1 MRDYILLYINGKEHR
16 IRGEQAF
23 VPITDYLRYEQ
34 GACGTKVVCAEGD
47 CGACTALI
55 GRLGAGSGGSGAG
68 DADAGLVYRAI
79 NSCIQFVYQL
89 DCTHVIT
96 IEGLKLDAQLNA
108 VQQSFV
114 DCHGAQCGYCTPGF
128 IVSLCGMYNRRCPV
142 DMQTV
147 KEELTGNLCRCT
159 GYESIMKSALAIDE
173 ARLFNADRQYPPAEM
188 IKAFKEHSSTPILI
202 KAGERTF
209 CNPVTIGAATKFK
222 AEHPG
227 TVIVSGGTDVSVN
240 INKRGFTPTHVL
252 STSNLPD
259 LTEIVVR
266 EGVLEVGAR
275 ASLRELELFV
285 TDLIPEFYKVL
296 WVFGSPQIRCAGT
309 IAGNIANA
317 SPIGDTLPFLFVA
330 DAEVEVTGTAG
341 SRRIKIN
348 DLYVGYKTL
357 TLKADELITKIF
369 IPVPVKSDLLKI
381 YKVSKREQLDIS
393 SFGAAIK
400 LKRTN
405 GKISD
410 VRIAYGGIAATV
422 VRMKK
427 TEAFLEGK
435 EFALSSFKEAG
446 LVARS
451 EITPLSD
458 VRGSSD
464 FRYQL
469 AENILLKFFYETA
482 DERELACL

>member
-23 VPITDYLRYEQ
+23 IPITDYLRYDL

-55 GRLGAGSGGSGAG
+55 GRCGEG
-68 DADAGLVYRAI
+68 GLVYRAI

-89 DCTHVIT
+89 DCSHVIT
-96 IEGLKLDAQLNA
+96 IEGLKLDDQLNA

-128 IVSLCGMYNRRCPV
+128 IVSLCGMYNRTCSA
-142 DMQTV
+142 DLQTV

-159 GYESIMKSALAIDE
+159 GYESIMKSALAVDE
-173 ARLFNADRQYPPAEM
+173 AKLFKADEQYPPSAMVENF
-188 IKAFKEHSSTPILI
+188 IEHVNIAVLI
-202 KAGERTF
+202 EAGERTF
-209 CNPVTIGAATKFK
+209 CNPVSLDEATNFK
-222 AEHPG
+222 ATHPG

-240 INKRGFTPTHVL
+240 VNKRGMSPANIL
-252 STSNLPD
+252 STSNLPG
-259 LTEIVVR
+259 LTEILVK
-266 EGVLEVGAR
+266 ENVLEVGAR
-275 ASLRELELFV
+275 ANLRDVELFV
-285 TDLIPEFYKVL
+285 KDLIPEFYKML
-296 WVFGSPQIRCAGT
+296 AVFGSPQIRCAGT
-309 IAGNIANA
+309 LAGNIANA

-330 DAEVEVTGTAG
+330 DAEIEVTGTAG
-341 SRRIKIN
+341 SRRININ
-348 DLYVGYKTL
+348 ELYTGYKTL
-357 TLKADELITKIF
+357 ALKPDELITRIF
-369 IPVPVKSDLLKI
+369 IPVPDKSELLKLF
-381 YKVSKREQLDIS
+381 KVSKREQLDIS

-400 LKRTN
+400 LKRDN
-405 GKISD
+405 AKMSQ

-435 EFALSSFKEAG
+435 EFALSTFKEAG
-446 LVARS
+446 EIAKS
-451 EITPLSD
+451 EIKPLSD

>member
-16 IRGEQAF
+16 IRGEEAF
-23 VPITDYLRYEQ
+23 IPITDYLRYNQ

-55 GRLGAGSGGSGAG
+55 GRLGDGDGAIDGG
-68 DADAGLVYRAI
+68 ADAGLVYRAI

-96 IEGLKLDAQLNA
+96 IEGLKLDEQLNA

-142 DMQTV
+142 DLQTV

-173 ARLFNADRQYPPAEM
+173 ARLFKADQQYPPAEM
-188 IKAFKEHSSTPILI
+188 IEAFKEHRCSPILI
-202 KAGERTF
+202 EAGERTF
-209 CNPVTIGAATKFK
+209 CNPVSISDATRFK

-227 TVIVSGGTDVSVN
+227 AVIVSGGTDVSVN
-240 INKRGFTPTHVL
+240 INKRGFSPAHVL

-266 EGVLEVGAR
+266 DNVLEVGAR
-275 ASLRELELFV
+275 ASLRDLELFV
-285 TDLIPEFYKVL
+285 TDLIPEFFKVL
-296 WVFGSPQIRCAGT
+296 SVFGSPQIRCAGT

-330 DAEVEVTGTAG
+330 DAEIEVTGTSG
-341 SRRIKIN
+341 SRRIKMN

-357 TLKADELITKIF
+357 TLKADELITRMF
-369 IPVPVKSDLLKI
+369 IPVPEKSDLLKI

-393 SFGAAIK
+393 SFGAAIR
-400 LKRTN
+400 LKRDN
-405 GKISD
+405 NKISD

-435 EFALSSFKEAG
+435 EFALSTFKEAG
-446 LVARS
+446 AVARS

>member
-23 VPITDYLRYEQ
+23 VPITDFLRYEQ

-55 GRLGAGSGGSGAG
+55 GRLGDGGII
-68 DADAGLVYRAI
+68 YRAI
-79 NSCIQFVYQL
+79 NACIQYVFQL

-96 IEGLKLDAQLNA
+96 IEGLKLDDQLNA
-108 VQQSFV
+108 VQQSMV

-128 IVSLCGMYNRRCPV
+128 VVSLCGMYNRKCPV
-142 DMQTV
+142 DLETI

-159 GYESIMKSALAIDE
+159 GYESIMKAAIAVDE
-173 ARLFNADRQYPPAEM
+173 ARLFKADEHYPPAEM
-188 IKAFKEHSSTPILI
+188 IRAFKDHVSSPILI
-202 KAGERTF
+202 TSGERTF
-209 CNPVTIGAATKFK
+209 CNPVDVGDAVRFK

-240 INKRGFTPTHVL
+240 ANKRGMSPANLL
-252 STSNLPD
+252 STSNLPG
-259 LTEIVVR
+259 LTEILVKDNVI
-266 EGVLEVGAR
+266 EVGAR
-275 ASLRELELFV
+275 ANLRDLELFV
-285 TDLIPEFYKVL
+285 KDLIPEFYKML
-296 WVFGSPQIRCAGT
+296 WIFGSPQIRCAGT
-309 IAGNIANA
+309 LAGNIANA
-317 SPIGDTLPFLFVA
+317 SPIGDTLPFLFVTE
-330 DAEVEVTGTAG
+330 AEIEVTGTEG
-341 SRRIKIN
+341 TRRIAMN
-348 DLYVGYKTL
+348 ELYVGYKTL
-357 TLKADELITKIF
+357 TLTADELITKIF
-369 IPVPVKSDLLKI
+369 IPVPEQSDILKI

-400 LKRTN
+400 LKRNN

-410 VRIAYGGIAATV
+410 VKIAYGGIAATV

-427 TEAFLEGK
+427 TEEFLTGK
-435 EFALSSFKEAG
+435 EFALGTFRDAG
-446 LVARS
+446 EVAKS
-451 EITPLSD
+451 EIKPLSD

>member
-1 MRDYILLYINGKEHR
+1 MRDYILLYINGTQHE
-16 IRGEQAF
+16 IRGEQVFA
-23 VPITDYLRYEQ
+23 PITDYLRYDQ

-55 GRLGAGSGGSGAG
+55 GRPDKDGTA
-68 DADAGLVYRAI
+68 LVYRAI
-79 NSCIQFVYQL
+79 NACIQFVYQL

-96 IEGLKLDAQLNA
+96 VEGLKVDEQLNA
-108 VQQSFV
+108 IQQSFV

-128 IVSLCGMYNRRCPV
+128 IVSLCGMYNRTCPV
-142 DMQTV
+142 NLDTV

-159 GYESIMKSALAIDE
+159 GYDSIMKSAMEIDE
-173 ARLFNADRQYPPAEM
+173 AKLFKADEKFPPAEM
-188 IKAFKEHSSTPILI
+188 LREFKDHANRPVLVTTGDRIFSS
-202 KAGERTF
+202 
-209 CNPVTIGAATKFK
+209 PVSIEEAVKFR

-240 INKRGFTPTHVL
+240 INKRGMSPVHTMSTASLPGLSDIVL
-252 STSNLPD
+252 KDNV
-259 LTEIVVR
+259 I
-266 EGVLEVGAR
+266 EVGAK
-275 ASLRELELFV
+275 ANLRDLELFV
-285 TDLIPEFYKVL
+285 KDLIPEFYKVL

-309 IAGNIANA
+309 LAGNIANA
-317 SPIGDTLPFLFVA
+317 SPIGDSIPFLFVA
-330 DAEVEVTGTAG
+330 DAEIEVSGTRG
-341 SRRIKIN
+341 TRRIKMA

-357 TLKADELITKIF
+357 TMHPDELITKIF
-369 IPVPVKSDLLKI
+369 IPVPDKSDLLKI
-381 YKVSKREQLDIS
+381 FKVSKREQLDIS
-393 SFGAAIK
+393 SFGAAIRM
-400 LKRTN
+400 KRA
-405 GKISD
+405 GGAMSD

-427 TEAFLEGK
+427 TEEFLEGK
-435 EFALSSFKEAG
+435 EFSLTTFKQAG
-446 LVARS
+446 EVAKS

>member
-23 VPITDYLRYEQ
+23 VPITDYLRYDE

-55 GRLGAGSGGSGAG
+55 GRLGE
-68 DADAGLVYRAI
+68 DGLVYRAI

-96 IEGLKLDAQLNA
+96 IEGLKVGEQINA

-114 DCHGAQCGYCTPGF
+114 DGHGAQCGYCTPGF
-128 IVSLCGMYNRRCPV
+128 IVSLCGMYNRKCPV
-142 DMQTV
+142 DLQTV

-159 GYESIMKSALAIDE
+159 GYESIMKSAMDVDQAKLFKADE
-173 ARLFNADRQYPPAEM
+173 QYPPAEM
-188 IKAFKEHSSTPILI
+188 IEAFKEHVGSPVLI
-202 KAGERTF
+202 SANGRTF
-209 CNPVTIGAATKFK
+209 CNPVDIGDATRFK
-222 AEHPG
+222 AEHPK

-240 INKRGFTPTHVL
+240 VNKRGMCPDYVL
-252 STSNLPD
+252 STSNLPGM
-259 LTEIVVR
+259 TEIAVKDNVI
-266 EGVLEVGAR
+266 EVGAR
-275 ASLRELELFV
+275 ANLRDLELFV
-285 TDLIPEFYKVL
+285 KDLIPEFFKML
-296 WVFGSPQIRCAGT
+296 SIFGSPQIRCAGT
-309 IAGNIANA
+309 LAGNIANA

-330 DAEVEVTGTAG
+330 DAEIEVAGTGG
-341 SRRIKIN
+341 SRRIKLN

-357 TLKADELITKIF
+357 TLKPDELITRIF
-369 IPVPVKSDLLKI
+369 IPVPAKTELLKVF
-381 YKVSKREQLDIS
+381 KVSKREQLDIS
-393 SFGAAIK
+393 SFGAAVR
-400 LKRTN
+400 LKREN

-427 TEAFLEGK
+427 TEEFLEGK
-435 EFALSSFKEAG
+435 EFAFSTFKQAG
-446 LVARS
+446 EIARS
-451 EITPLSD
+451 EIKPLSD

>member
-16 IRGEQAF
+16 IRGEEAF
-23 VPITDYLRYEQ
+23 IPITDYLRYNQ

-55 GRLGAGSGGSGAG
+55 GRLGDGDGAVDGG
-68 DADAGLVYRAI
+68 ADAGLVYRAI

-96 IEGLKLDAQLNA
+96 IEGLKLDEQLNA

-142 DMQTV
+142 DLQTV

-173 ARLFNADRQYPPAEM
+173 ARLFKADQQYPPAEM
-188 IKAFKEHSSTPILI
+188 IEAFKEHRGSPILI
-202 KAGERTF
+202 EAAERTF
-209 CNPVTIGAATKFK
+209 CNPVSISDATRFK

-227 TVIVSGGTDVSVN
+227 AVIVSGGTDVSVN
-240 INKRGFTPTHVL
+240 INKRSFSPAHVL

-266 EGVLEVGAR
+266 DNVLEVGAR
-275 ASLRELELFV
+275 ASLRDLELFV
-285 TDLIPEFYKVL
+285 TDLIPEFFKVL
-296 WVFGSPQIRCAGT
+296 SVFGSPQIRCAGT

-330 DAEVEVTGTAG
+330 DAEIEVTGTSG
-341 SRRIKIN
+341 SRRIKMN

-357 TLKADELITKIF
+357 TLKADELITRIF
-369 IPVPVKSDLLKI
+369 IPVPEKSDSLKI

-393 SFGAAIK
+393 SFGAAIR
-400 LKRTN
+400 LKRDN
-405 GKISD
+405 NKISD

-435 EFALSSFKEAG
+435 EFALSTFKEAG
-446 LVARS
+446 AVARS

>member
-23 VPITDYLRYEQ
+23 IPITDYLRYDL

-55 GRLGAGSGGSGAG
+55 GRCGEG
-68 DADAGLVYRAI
+68 GLVYRAI

-89 DCTHVIT
+89 DCSHVIT
-96 IEGLKLDAQLNA
+96 IEGLKLDDQLNA

-128 IVSLCGMYNRRCPV
+128 IVSLCGMYNRTCSA
-142 DMQTV
+142 DLQTV

-159 GYESIMKSALAIDE
+159 GYESIMKSALAVDE
-173 ARLFNADRQYPPAEM
+173 AKLFKADEQYPPAAM
-188 IKAFKEHSSTPILI
+188 IESFNEHVGIPVLI
-202 KAGERTF
+202 EAGERTF
-209 CNPVTIGAATKFK
+209 CNPVSLDEATNFK
-222 AEHPG
+222 STHPG

-240 INKRGFTPTHVL
+240 VNKRGMSPANVL
-252 STSNLPD
+252 STSNLPG
-259 LTEIVVR
+259 LTEILVKDD
-266 EGVLEVGAR
+266 VLEVGAR
-275 ASLRELELFV
+275 ANLRDVELFV
-285 TDLIPEFYKVL
+285 RDLIPEFYKML
-296 WVFGSPQIRCAGT
+296 AVFGSPQIRCAGT
-309 IAGNIANA
+309 LAGNIANA

-330 DAEVEVTGTAG
+330 DAEIEVTGTAG
-341 SRRIKIN
+341 SRRININ
-348 DLYVGYKTL
+348 ELYTGYKTL
-357 TLKADELITKIF
+357 ALKPDELITRIY
-369 IPVPVKSDLLKI
+369 IPVPNKSELIKVF
-381 YKVSKREQLDIS
+381 KVSKREQLDIS

-400 LKRTN
+400 LKRDN
-405 GKISD
+405 GKMSQ

-435 EFALSSFKEAG
+435 EFALSTFKEAG
-446 LVARS
+446 EIAKS
-451 EITPLSD
+451 EIKPLSD